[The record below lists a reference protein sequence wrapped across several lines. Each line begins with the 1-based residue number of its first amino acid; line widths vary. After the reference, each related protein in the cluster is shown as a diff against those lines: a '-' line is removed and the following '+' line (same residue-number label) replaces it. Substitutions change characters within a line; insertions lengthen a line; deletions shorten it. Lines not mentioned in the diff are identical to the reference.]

1 MHAHISAT
9 ATDFIQTFHFI
20 LLKVSEISCLQN
32 ISLIRLLTIFTFIM
46 YLNIPVIESYRPAD
60 GTTEL
65 QCFLNTYQGHRPCIN
80 RGIRVEWRSEHDT
93 LSSGKRFRIENP
105 SECFSKLLISTKPT
119 DHRRKWKCCMYQNE
133 TLKASIT
140 HTTTVRGSKVQNH
153 PTPTPTPQKGVE

>member
-9 ATDFIQTFHFI
+9 ATEFIQAFRFI

-32 ISLIRLLTIFTFIM
+32 RSLIRLLTIFIFIL
-46 YLNIPVIESYRPAD
+46 YLNVPVTESAHPAD

-65 QCFLNTYQGHRPCIN
+65 QCFLNTYQGYRPCIN
-80 RGIRVEWRSEHDT
+80 RGIRVEWRSEHGT
-93 LSSGKRFRIENP
+93 LSSGKRFHIENP

-119 DHRRKWKCCMYQNE
+119 DHRRKWKCCMYQNG

-140 HTTTVRGSKVQNH
+140 HTTIVRGSEVQKYPPKESRMN
-153 PTPTPTPQKGVE
+153 